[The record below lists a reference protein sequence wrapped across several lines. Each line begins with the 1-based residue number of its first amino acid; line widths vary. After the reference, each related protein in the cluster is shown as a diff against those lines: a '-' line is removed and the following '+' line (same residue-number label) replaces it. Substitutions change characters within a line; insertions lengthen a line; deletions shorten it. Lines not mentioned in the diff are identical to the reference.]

1 KRGAACGFCT
11 PGMIL
16 TTKALL
22 EKNPTP
28 TLPEIKE
35 ALGGNICRCGI
46 YEHIVESVQ
55 LASEKIAGG
64 V

>member
-1 KRGAACGFCT
+1 
-11 PGMIL
+11 MIL